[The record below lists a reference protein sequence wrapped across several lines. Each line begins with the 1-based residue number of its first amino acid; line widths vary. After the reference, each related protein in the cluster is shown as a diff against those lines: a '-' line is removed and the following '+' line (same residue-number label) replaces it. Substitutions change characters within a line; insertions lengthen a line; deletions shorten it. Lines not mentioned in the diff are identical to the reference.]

1 MLKFGEVVGYEV
13 VLSCLPTALNI
24 SVDCVLFRLRP

>member
-24 SVDCVLFRLRP
+24 SDCVLFRLRP